1 MSIKSKLLTAVTTA
15 GLLASLFGTALLPV
29 AKAAAADRAVASA
42 NINSSDTDVDAQVG
56 STFYVTAG
64 KPIDV
69 TLDFNATGED
79 GDDTIADT
87 LTITLTGTTFGS
99 VPGLSD
105 ADCTSV
111 NQTINGK
118 VLTCILSGGEDL
130 TLGIK
135 VTAPAA
141 GVSATITVSGLDSGG
156 WDDSAVLI
164 GVAAGTSGVPY
175 KDGSTD
181 YTWME
186 SACHSQDSDGMG
198 GGGAACSDTDYIEYG
213 GHIAYQLHVKDVYG
227 NTVNSG
233 YFVSASVTGAVGGI
247 EVNDNAR
254 DKFDNNCSGDDE
266 SASSKDIVEGTME
279 VCFFSDGT
287 PSKPVTI
294 TVTVGSIT
302 WTRKVGVLGDVATLS
317 LSAPAA
323 IATIGADNL
332 DTVPE
337 AWGDSFA
344 VVAKDSAGNVIGNG
358 GGESS
363 DFDADGGDAKSY
375 DNYYRSTHED
385 GDMGFANDINFVV
398 TDSAG
403 AVLDHG
409 TEDSYVCYDGSDLL
423 GCASYDG
430 GELTS
435 DFEDEGAYV
444 DDGADSYSYAEQGN
458 GVYTVPED
466 FCDLGDE
473 GAIRKVKVTGGA
485 NDLVSSNTV
494 TVTCAEDAVKLSGAT
509 QSVTTQ
515 VKNGS
520 VKFTFSATDGN
531 GSPVGDGATRS
542 VAWESSWGDTGTC
555 SLEFMGGAATCSVT
569 TDPTLSGAHFVILSV
584 TDNDPFTT
592 GVQAWA
598 QKYTVSVTNAA
609 DAFTA
614 PSFYKSTVV
623 KARAVAIFPGAAG
636 KTITFTVENARTG
649 VVRTYYRKANADG
662 KAWYTIAARGTY
674 YVTALYDGNST
685 NTIRLVK

>member
-1 MSIKSKLLTAVTTA
+1 LLTAVTTA

-29 AKAAAADRAVASA
+29 ARAADPNDNLVSLDLT
-42 NINSSDTDVDAQVG
+42 SSDADIDATVG
-56 STFYVTAG
+56 STFYATAG
-64 KPIDV
+64 K
-69 TLDFNATGED
+69 
-79 GDDTIADT
+79 T
-87 LTITLTGTTFGS
+87 LTFDLAAEGTNDDDDAIDAQLITATLVGTTFAS
-99 VPGLSD
+99 LPAD
-105 ADCTSV
+105 ADG
-111 NQTINGK
+111 NW
-118 VLTCILSGGEDL
+118 VLALNAKSATMIIAAEVVSPNW
-130 TLGIK
+130 TMN
-135 VTAPAA
+135 VVAPAA
-141 GVSATITVSGLDSGG
+141 GASATFKVYNVGDTINDTVTI
-156 WDDSAVLI
+156 I
-164 GVAAGTSGVPY
+164 GVAAGSSGVPY

-181 YTWME
+181 YTWLE
-186 SACHSQDSDGMG
+186 STCHSQDSDGMG

-213 GHIAYQLHVKDVYG
+213 GHIAYQLKVKDVYG
-227 NTVNSG
+227 NGVTSG

-247 EVNDNAR
+247 EVNDDAGQ
-254 DKFDNNCSGDDE
+254 KFENYCSGDDE
-266 SASSKDIVEGTME
+266 SATSKDIVETVME

-332 DTVPE
+332 DAVPE

-344 VVAKDSAGNVIGNG
+344 VVAKDSAGNIIGNG

-363 DFDADGGDAKSY
+363 DFDANGGDAKSY

-385 GDMGFANDINFVV
+385 GEMGFANDINFVV

-409 TEDSYVCYDGSDLL
+409 TEDSYVCYDGANLN

-494 TVTCAEDAVKLSGAT
+494 TVKCAEDAVKLSGAT
-509 QSVTTQ
+509 QSVTSQ

-555 SLEFMGGAATCSVT
+555 SLEFQGGAATCSVT
-569 TDPTLSGAHFVILSV
+569 ADPTLSGAHFVILSV

-598 QKYTVSVTNAA
+598 QKYNVSVTNAA

-649 VVRTYYRKANADG
+649 VVRTYFRKANADG

-685 NTIRLVK
+685 NTIKLVK